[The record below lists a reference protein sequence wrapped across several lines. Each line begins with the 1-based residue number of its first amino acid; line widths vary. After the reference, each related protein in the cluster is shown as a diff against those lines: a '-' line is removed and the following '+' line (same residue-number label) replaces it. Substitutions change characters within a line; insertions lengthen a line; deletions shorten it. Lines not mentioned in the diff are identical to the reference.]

1 MKLTMKN
8 TMVLLRTRHPELA
21 KPEFA
26 RVYWHHGRFHYR
38 SAKDRPA
45 IILGNDIGSACFM
58 AKLAIAK
65 QADRAWRAY
74 IKRQMSEMLV

>member
-1 MKLTMKN
+1 MKLTMMN
-8 TMVLLRTRHPELA
+8 TTVRSRTRHSELA

-65 QADRAWRAY
+65 QADKAWRAH
-74 IKRQMSEMLV
+74 IQRKLSEIVV

>member
-1 MKLTMKN
+1 MTM
-8 TMVLLRTRHPELA
+8 TTVRSRTRHPELA

-26 RVYWHHGRFHYR
+26 RVYWHHGRYHYR

-45 IILGNDIGSACFM
+45 VILGSDIGSACFM

-65 QADRAWRAY
+65 QADKAWRAH
-74 IKRQMSEMLV
+74 IQRKLSKQDCGLRR

>member
-1 MKLTMKN
+1 MATPN
-8 TMVLLRTRHPELA
+8 GRIGTRHAELA

-26 RVYWHHGRFHYR
+26 RVYWHRGRYCFR

-45 IILGNDIGSACFM
+45 IILGRDIGSACFM

-65 QADRAWRAY
+65 QADKAWRAH
-74 IKRQMSEMLV
+74 IHRKLNEIAV